1 MAYITRLEEELKL
14 EILQLKLKLEK
25 IRSFGKNKVIQ
36 GDCLEVLKTF
46 PDNYFDS
53 LITDPPGGISF
64 MQSGNKGKTWDSDKG
79 GMLNWINWM
88 YEIM

>member
-36 GDCLEVLKTF
+36 GDCLEVLKGI

-53 LITDPPGGISF
+53 LI
-64 MQSGNKGKTWDSDKG
+64 
-79 GMLNWINWM
+79 
-88 YEIM
+88 